1 MSLPPIG
8 SWLCWLAMLALVSAL
23 GLASRGA
30 YSDTAILAFLAQ
42 QRTPALDLFWRG
54 ITHLGSLY
62 LLLPASALLLAL
74 PATRT
79 TGMLALASLAG
90 ASLWCNALKYLFDRP
105 RPSFALID
113 PMPVGASFPS
123 AHSAQ
128 IFAFVLALLWSTRH
142 HPASP
147 YLAIGLLAI
156 ASLVAASRL
165 YLQVHYPSD
174 VLAGALLA
182 LLWCAGLIHWIGKTI

>member
-1 MSLPPIG
+1 MPLPPTG

-23 GLASRGA
+23 GFASRGA

-42 QRTPALDLFWRG
+42 QRSPALDLFWRG

-105 RPSFALID
+105 RPLLALID

-128 IFAFVLALLWSTRH
+128 VFAFVLALLWSTRH

-147 YLAIGLLAI
+147 YLAIVLLAI